1 MLNELRPEYVEF
13 TPDDPAEGVLY
24 ISEEYETAIHKC
36 PCGCGNEVVTPT
48 SGETSASIM
57 LYPDERGTNKEL
69 PFVLGVSHSVDKNER
84 EGFLQIPTMNGDRT
98 VRYYT
103 FGDLI
108 RALDAASELDKLT
121 QRVAALEAG
130 R

>member
-1 MLNELRPEYVEF
+1 MASLKISNEGRNVGIWAGSR
-13 TPDDPAEGVLY
+13 TGSSASVQ
-24 ISEEYETAIHKC
+24 A
-36 PCGCGNEVVTPT
+36 N
-48 SGETSASIM
+48 ETSASIM